1 MRTHGKEDDDRT
13 ARGLPPEDASDVTD
27 EDKFEQWAESWQTGP
42 PPASPAYISRDDL
55 IARIAELESAALTS
69 GPGMSVYEEQARQI
83 SVAIERIESL
93 EAERDRLLSRLA
105 PPTADPPAP

>member
-1 MRTHGKEDDDRT
+1 MAELSGERQ
-13 ARGLPPEDASDVTD
+13 PDVCG
-27 EDKFEQWAESWQTGP
+27 EYAEQFHEEAF
-42 PPASPAYISRDDL
+42 ISRDDL